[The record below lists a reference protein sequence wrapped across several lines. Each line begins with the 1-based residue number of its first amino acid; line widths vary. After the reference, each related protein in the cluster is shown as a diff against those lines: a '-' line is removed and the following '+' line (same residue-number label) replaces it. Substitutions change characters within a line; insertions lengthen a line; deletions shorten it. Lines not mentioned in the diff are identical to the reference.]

1 MFKSYYLVDFFQN
14 QKWRYFDFE
23 KNWLKNDQTLIKV
36 KLRLKLVTCLIMT
49 ANLLLHM
56 RQRALDIIIFL
67 TPSIIAARLFENDNR
82 ASKFVMNICDN
93 FLYVYNNYGFN
104 MHKLH
109 IYRLGIVSISLIVTC
124 KSLIFV
130 NIMCFNDLIF
140 DFLELK

>member
-56 RQRALDIIIFL
+56 RQRATIGHYYISYTFL
-67 TPSIIAARLFENDNR
+67 LQ
-82 ASKFVMNICDN
+82 
-93 FLYVYNNYGFN
+93 L
-104 MHKLH
+104 
-109 IYRLGIVSISLIVTC
+109 
-124 KSLIFV
+124 
-130 NIMCFNDLIF
+130 
-140 DFLELK
+140 